1 VRTLLYLRKGTL
13 EWVDTPD
20 IAMTV
25 DTDAIVR
32 PIAVARCDLDG
43 AFLQHDLGRPLRLA
57 HAAKM
62 VDQRLLD
69 DLGRKPFTGPFPFGH
84 ECVAEVLEVGHE
96 VRSVRRGDV
105 VVVPFQISCGGCRAC
120 SLGLTA
126 SCTTDRRTPV
136 SMYGLGAATGG
147 WGGTMTDRVRVPH
160 ADHMLLP
167 IPPDVEPATL
177 ASAADNIP
185 DGWRAVAGPLGR
197 WPSAPVLVLGGRAKS
212 VGLYAAASAV
222 ALGAGSV
229 DYLDT
234 DPERLEIAQRLGARP
249 VERPASWRRMRAG
262 RADYPVVVDANG
274 ERGALAYAI
283 RSLAPGGICTS
294 VAIYFATGTRVPMWE
309 LYVRQGTLTTGLANA
324 RAELPAVLAAV
335 ATGSLRP
342 GLVTGVLADWEDAPQ
357 ALLARATKVVV
368 TRARLTEASKA
379 S

>member
-1 VRTLLYLRKGTL
+1 MRTLFYLRKGTL
-13 EWVDTPD
+13 EWVDAPD
-20 IAMTV
+20 IDMTS
-25 DTDAIVR
+25 DMDAIVR
-32 PIAVARCDLDG
+32 PIAVARCDLDD
-43 AFLQHDLGRPLRLA
+43 AFLRHDLGRPLQLA
-57 HAAKM
+57 HAAKL

-69 DLGRKPFTGPFPFGH
+69 YLGRKPFAGPFPFGH

-105 VVVPFQISCGGCRAC
+105 VVVPFQISCGSCRAC
-120 SLGLTA
+120 TTGLTA
-126 SCTTDRRTPV
+126 SCTTAGRTPV

-147 WGGTMTDRVRVPH
+147 WGGAMTDRLRVPY

-185 DGWRAVAGPLGR
+185 DGWRAVAHPLNR
-197 WPSAPVLVLGGRAKS
+197 RPSAPVLVLGGQAKS
-212 VGLYAAASAV
+212 VGLYAAASAL
-222 ALGAGSV
+222 ALGAESV

-234 DPERLEIAQRLGARP
+234 DPQRLGARP
-249 VERPASWRRMRAG
+249 VERAASWRRTPARRG
-262 RADYPVVVDANG
+262 EYPVVVDANG

-283 RSLAPGGICTS
+283 KSLAPGGICTS
-294 VAIYFATGTRVPMWE
+294 VALYFATGTRVPMWE

-342 GLVTGVLADWEDAPQ
+342 ELVTGVLADWEDAPQ

-368 TRARLTEASKA
+368 TRARITEASTA
-379 S
+379 

>member
-1 VRTLLYLRKGTL
+1 MRTLLYVRKGTL
-13 EWVDTPD
+13 DWAEAPD
-20 IAMTV
+20 IGVTV
-25 DTDAIVR
+25 GTDAIVR
-32 PIAVARCDLDG
+32 PIAVARCDLDD
-43 AFLQHDLGRPLRLA
+43 AFLRHDLGRPLRLA
-57 HAAKM
+57 HAAGI
-62 VDQRLLD
+62 VDRRLLG
-69 DLGRKPFTGPFPFGH
+69 DLGRRPFTGPFPFGH
-84 ECVAEVLEVGHE
+84 ECVAEVLEVGGE

-105 VVVPFQISCGGCRAC
+105 VVVPFQVSCGGCRAC
-120 SLGLTA
+120 SRGLTA

-147 WGGTMTDRVRVPH
+147 WGGTMTDRLRVPH

-167 IPPDVEPATL
+167 IPPDVEPVTL

-185 DGWRAVAGPLGR
+185 DGWRAVAGPLRR

-234 DPERLEIAQRLGARP
+234 DPERLEIARRLGARP
-249 VERPASWRRMRAG
+249 VERAASWRRMPARRG
-262 RADYPVVVDANG
+262 DYPVVVDANG
-274 ERGALAYAI
+274 ERGALAYAT

-294 VAIYFATGTRVPMWE
+294 VAIYFTAGTRVPMWE
-309 LYVRQGTLTTGLANA
+309 LYVRQGTVATGLANA

-342 GLVTGVLADWEDAPQ
+342 ELVTGVLADWEDAPR
-357 ALLARATKVVV
+357 AMLAPATKVVV
-368 TRARLTEASKA
+368 TRARLTEPSR
-379 S
+379 

>member
-13 EWVDTPD
+13 EWVDAPD
-20 IAMTV
+20 ISVTV

-32 PIAVARCDLDG
+32 PIAVARCDLDD
-43 AFLQHDLGRPLRLA
+43 AFLHRDLGRPLQLA

-105 VVVPFQISCGGCRAC
+105 VVVPFQISCGSCRAC

-147 WGGTMTDRVRVPH
+147 WGGTMTDRLRVPY

-185 DGWRAVAGPLGR
+185 DGWRAVARPLRR
-197 WPSAPVLVLGGRAKS
+197 WPSAPVLILGGRAKS
-212 VGLYAAASAV
+212 VGLYAAASAL

-234 DPERLEIAQRLGARP
+234 DPQRLEIAQRLGARP
-249 VERPASWRRMRAG
+249 VERAASWHRMRAR

-283 RSLAPGGICTS
+283 RGLAPGGICTS

-309 LYVRQGTLTTGLANA
+309 LYVRQGTLTTGLVNA

-342 GLVTGVLADWEDAPQ
+342 ELVTGVLADWEDAPQ

-379 S
+379 